1 MSQYFQILKITKFPL
16 SKKDRINFIR
26 SYFEYENALISLIR
40 RIDEDKDKHLNK
52 EELHNLYPGL
62 DESGINMVLLMADDN
77 ADNKLS
83 IEELRNHL
91 PDLESINAVLDSM
104 KVYILRSNIFICFF
118 LMFLLLC
125 FWDSI

>member
-1 MSQYFQILKITKFPL
+1 MITLF
-16 SKKDRINFIR
+16 
-26 SYFEYENALISLIR
+26 FEYENALISLIR

-77 ADNKLS
+77 ADNKLC

-104 KVYILRSNIFICFF
+104 KVYTFFKHFYFYFFFFFFFLCFCVFGIQSKKKKKQNIFGGT
-118 LMFLLLC
+118 LKV
-125 FWDSI
+125 

>member
-1 MSQYFQILKITKFPL
+1 MITLF
-16 SKKDRINFIR
+16 
-26 SYFEYENALISLIR
+26 FEYEDALISLIR
-40 RIDEDKDKHLNK
+40 RIDEDKNKHLNK

-91 PDLESINAVLDSM
+91 PDLESIQEVLDIM
-104 KVYILRSNIFICFF
+104 EV
-118 LMFLLLC
+118 
-125 FWDSI
+125 